1 MKDSQGDLRVGR
13 ILVGF
18 SGGGSSFFYVDVI

>member
-13 ILVGF
+13 ILVGLP
-18 SGGGSSFFYVDVI
+18 GGGSSFFYVDVI